1 MDKQTLKRL
10 LFGDFTFKRLVKSL
24 LFIYAFF
31 CLYVFF
37 TADAKIFLPQ
47 PSTYQDTKDIIKLT
61 TPDKIQLSA
70 VYRLNP
76 AANYTILYTH
86 GNAEDL
92 GDIEPVLQKL
102 QSLDFNVFAYDYRG
116 YGTSQGTPSERNAYR
131 DIDTVYN
138 YLTQKLHVP
147 SQRIIAYGRSVGSGS
162 VVDLASRKPLAG
174 LVLES
179 AFTTAFRVIVPFPI
193 LPFDKFPNFNK
204 IKKVNCPVMV
214 MHGKADDTI
223 PFSHGQQLFGAV
235 KSAKLSLWV
244 DEAGHNNFMWVAGKQ
259 YGETLRDFVQLVQS
273 FIKE

>member
-10 LFGDFTFKRLVKSL
+10 LIGDFTFKRLVRSL

-47 PSTYQDTKDIIKLT
+47 PSTYQDTKDIIKIT
-61 TPDKIQLSA
+61 TFDQLQLSA
-70 VYRLNP
+70 VYRSNP
-76 AANYTILYTH
+76 AAKYTILYTH

-116 YGTSQGTPSERNAYR
+116 YGTSQGTPSEGNAYR

-138 YLTQKLHVP
+138 YLTQKLRVP
-147 SQRIIAYGRSVGSGS
+147 SQRIIAYGRSVGAGS
-162 VVDLASRKPLAG
+162 AVDLAFRKPLGG
-174 LVLES
+174 LILES

-193 LPFDKFPNFNK
+193 LPFDKFPNINK
-204 IKKVNCPVMV
+204 IKKVNCPVLV

-223 PFSHGQQLFGAV
+223 PFSHGQQLFAAA
-235 KSAKLSLWV
+235 KQPKLSLWV
-244 DEAGHNNFMWVAGKQ
+244 DDAGHNDFMWVAGQ
-259 YGETLRDFVQLVQS
+259 RYADTLGNFVQLVQS
-273 FIKE
+273 Q